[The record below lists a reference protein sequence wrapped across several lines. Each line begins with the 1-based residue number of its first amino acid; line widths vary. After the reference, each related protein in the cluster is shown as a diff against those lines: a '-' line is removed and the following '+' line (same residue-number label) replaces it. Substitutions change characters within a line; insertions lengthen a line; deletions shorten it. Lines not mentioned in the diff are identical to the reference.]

1 MTDKVDIRLV
11 ETTDEALIL
20 AQSEGLF
27 DYAPD
32 PEQTRAFLSSPLC
45 EMVIAVD
52 GDTILSFASGT
63 ILLHPDK
70 DPSMFIN
77 EVGTRD
83 EVQRKGLA
91 TKVTEALVERARDLD
106 CDGIWLGTEPDNEPA
121 LGLYRKLKAEEQNF
135 VGFAWDGAF
144 DLD

>member
-77 EVGTRD
+77 QMLRRFYGNKQFAANVMRLYCEPEACRV
-83 EVQRKGLA
+83 KLA
-91 TKVTEALVERARDLD
+91 RPLTTSTGR
-106 CDGIWLGTEPDNEPA
+106 
-121 LGLYRKLKAEEQNF
+121 
-135 VGFAWDGAF
+135 
-144 DLD
+144 